1 MAHIAHS
8 AVIPVPYELV
18 SMVLI
23 ESGSDLVSPEY
34 GKFSIS
40 LGATQLSRDVV
51 TKVEPP
57 FETVAEPLRYTVIHF
72 EITDRAHPG
81 AFPKLDADLQAIPR
95 PDGAT
100 DISVDGWY
108 EPPTRTLG
116 DAIDAVGMSR
126 LARPAIRRHF
136 KQVLTRVQDASQR
149 RLQMLG
155 ESH

>member
-1 MAHIAHS
+1 MAHIARS

-23 ESGSDLVSPEY
+23 EAGADLVSPEHD
-34 GKFSIS
+34 KFSIS

-51 TKVEPP
+51 TRVEPT
-57 FETVAEPLRYTVIHF
+57 FETGAEPLRYTAIHF
-72 EITDRAHPG
+72 EITDRVHPH

-95 PDGAT
+95 PDGGT

-126 LARPAIRRHF
+126 LARPAIKRHF
-136 KQVLTRVQDASQR
+136 KHVLTRLQDASLR

>member
-1 MAHIAHS
+1 MAHVAQS

-18 SMVLI
+18 SMVLV
-23 ESGSDLVSPEY
+23 ESGTDLITPEH
-34 GKFSIS
+34 GKYSIA

-51 TKVEPP
+51 TRVEPP
-57 FETVAEPLRYTVIHF
+57 FETVAEPLRYTAIHF
-72 EITDRAHPG
+72 EIQDRRHPQ
-81 AFPKLDADLQAIPR
+81 AFPKLEADLQAIPR
-95 PDGAT
+95 PDGNT

-108 EPPTRTLG
+108 EPPTRSFG
-116 DAIDAVGMSR
+116 DAIDAAGMSR

-136 KQVLTRVQDASQR
+136 KQILGRLEDASQR